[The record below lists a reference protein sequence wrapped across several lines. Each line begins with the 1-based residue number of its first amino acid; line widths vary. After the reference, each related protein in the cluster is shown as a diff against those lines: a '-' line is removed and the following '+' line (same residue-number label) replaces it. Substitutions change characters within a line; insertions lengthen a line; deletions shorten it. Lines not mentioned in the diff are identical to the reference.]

1 MLNSMETDT
10 TTRDAH
16 TETSWW
22 RNGWRTLHQLWGLLF
37 RDLLARKWLVG
48 QLTLI
53 YLILSLV
60 PVWLFVDNTNV
71 LLTEVVWWGTVL
83 AINLLTTLLGI
94 AVLRVVAVPV
104 GERSLVVSLW
114 WVVPR
119 CLLVVVTS
127 MAWIG
132 LLLTGV
138 LVLIV
143 PALALL
149 GYTLLTFVVGAQED
163 VWGVRALVRSIELV
177 RGAWWSVCVKAA
189 AAMCGFIILAV
200 VPIVMVAMVMGYAVL
215 TRDTM
220 LESVLVY
227 VMLVISALAE
237 AVLGVVWARLGLF
250 LYEERV
256 AVAVPFEVG
265 NATRIVNMTR
275 TAAVVGWLLP
285 LLAVVI
291 GIGYLVQTPG
301 AYERVLLYLSTGI

>member
-1 MLNSMETDT
+1 
-10 TTRDAH
+10 
-16 TETSWW
+16 
-22 RNGWRTLHQLWGLLF
+22 
-37 RDLLARKWLVG
+37 
-48 QLTLI
+48 
-53 YLILSLV
+53 
-60 PVWLFVDNTNV
+60 
-71 LLTEVVWWGTVL
+71 
-83 AINLLTTLLGI
+83 
-94 AVLRVVAVPV
+94 
-104 GERSLVVSLW
+104 
-114 WVVPR
+114 
-119 CLLVVVTS
+119 
-127 MAWIG
+127 
-132 LLLTGV
+132 
-138 LVLIV
+138 
-143 PALALL
+143 
-149 GYTLLTFVVGAQED
+149 
-163 VWGVRALVRSIELV
+163 
-177 RGAWWSVCVKAA
+177 
-189 AAMCGFIILAV
+189 
-200 VPIVMVAMVMGYAVL
+200 MGYAVL